1 MDIDDEQIRDAVR
14 QTEILRVPKQ
24 SLYAFGITSLYYYL
38 VTVPV
43 YAEPTSKNQETVI
56 REGTVIAQKP
66 KIVTPYYLSRLEG
79 FSPEAKRYFES
90 LPQEHGSTNATG
102 LLYTYKNEPKELNI
116 VSDSLAAVV
125 AKLNAE
131 IDQRGD
137 PLTSIIKGRD
147 ELWDVSLLKFIY
159 EVTRS
164 SLPDNVRQLGQQGL
178 MTIDADGIPA
188 ATRLRIEELFRR
200 VAKGESAPEELKD
213 ELDHW
218 GLFEGYEDRFFNLF
232 KMGR

>member
-1 MDIDDEQIRDAVR
+1 
-14 QTEILRVPKQ
+14 
-24 SLYAFGITSLYYYL
+24 
-38 VTVPV
+38 
-43 YAEPTSKNQETVI
+43 
-56 REGTVIAQKP
+56 
-66 KIVTPYYLSRLEG
+66 
-79 FSPEAKRYFES
+79 
-90 LPQEHGSTNATG
+90 
-102 LLYTYKNEPKELNI
+102 
-116 VSDSLAAVV
+116 V

-178 MTIDADGIPA
+178 MNIDADGIPA